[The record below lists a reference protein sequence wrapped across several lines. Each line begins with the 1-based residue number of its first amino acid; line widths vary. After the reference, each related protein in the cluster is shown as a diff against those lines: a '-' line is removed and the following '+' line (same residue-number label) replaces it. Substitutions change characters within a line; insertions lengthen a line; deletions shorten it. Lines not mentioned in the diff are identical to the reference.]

1 MNMRWKTMRIVLA
14 GALVGLGVWWWAQER
29 DASMLLEQQ
38 QTSLTAGIGQF
49 QQKDYEAALQ
59 TLRSVPS
66 GHPMGWR
73 ARYFEGSSQIMLK
86 DYEAAIGLLEEA
98 LLLNPSHTRIMHA
111 LGVAHFKMGNLAM
124 SKAYFAQV
132 LEIDPTDEEA
142 RGLMDIMANLERM
155 QQDAPA
161 VELPDEG

>member
-1 MNMRWKTMRIVLA
+1 MNMRLKTMRIVLA
-14 GALVGLGVWWWAQER
+14 GAVVGLGVWWWAQER

-49 QQKDYEAALQ
+49 QQKDYEAA
-59 TLRSVPS
+59 
-66 GHPMGWR
+66 
-73 ARYFEGSSQIMLK
+73 
-86 DYEAAIGLLEEA
+86 IGLLEEA
-98 LLLNPSHTRIMHA
+98 LLLNPGHTRIMHA

>member
-1 MNMRWKTMRIVLA
+1 
-14 GALVGLGVWWWAQER
+14 
-29 DASMLLEQQ
+29 
-38 QTSLTAGIGQF
+38 
-49 QQKDYEAALQ
+49 
-59 TLRSVPS
+59 
-66 GHPMGWR
+66 
-73 ARYFEGSSQIMLK
+73 
-86 DYEAAIGLLEEA
+86 
-98 LLLNPSHTRIMHA
+98 
-111 LGVAHFKMGNLAM
+111 MGNLAM